1 MDKGFKILIVLIAI
15 AIIASI
21 CVSCAANFNDT
32 TYEVTVTNKENINRG
47 DNGYYLIYCEDNAG
61 NYYEFKNVDTL
72 IRGKFD
78 SSRIY
83 NQIKVGERY
92 RFTVVGFRFPLLSWY
107 QNIVKVEKLE

>member
-1 MDKGFKILIVLIAI
+1 MEKALKGLIFLF
-15 AIIASI
+15 IIAFIVSI
-21 CVSCAANFNDT
+21 CVSCAANFNDA

-47 DNGYYLIYCEDNAG
+47 DHGYYLIYCEDDAG